1 MHSLNGGETI
11 QRLSRQFDIT
21 PTAKTPLLPSFTR
34 RRLPIQ
40 RGQISSIDVS
50 YAASPVGNTG
60 GLYLFL
66 P

>member
-1 MHSLNGGETI
+1 VHSLNGGETI

-21 PTAKTPLLPSFTR
+21 PTELRRPLRSHGVAFLSSAAT
-34 RRLPIQ
+34 
-40 RGQISSIDVS
+40 SIDVS
-50 YAASPVGNTG
+50 YAASPLGNTG